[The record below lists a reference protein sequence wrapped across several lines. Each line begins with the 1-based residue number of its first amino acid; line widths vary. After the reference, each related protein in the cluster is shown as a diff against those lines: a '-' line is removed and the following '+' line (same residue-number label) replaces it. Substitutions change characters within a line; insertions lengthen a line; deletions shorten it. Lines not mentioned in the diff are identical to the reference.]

1 MLWLFHIKDSPSR
14 TKVKNKPFLL
24 EPSLIIAFHHSNR
37 NTTNTEVG
45 DFSIGKVQ
53 NTGIGSEPAS
63 AIPTCAKA
71 IKKYGAIYT
80 RDSLDI
86 CEVAAEVACYTL

>member
-1 MLWLFHIKDSPSR
+1 MLWLPNIKDSPSR

-24 EPSLIIAFHHSNR
+24 ETSLIIAFHHSNR
-37 NTTNTEVG
+37 NATNTEVG

-53 NTGIGSEPAS
+53 NTDIGSGLAS
-63 AIPTCAKA
+63 AIPTWTKA

-80 RDSLDI
+80 HDSLDI
-86 CEVAAEVACYTL
+86 CEVAAEVTCYTL